1 MTTTNLFPLW
11 VGLSRA
17 YEIALLGGYSIRVMI
32 GEDYVEGFDD
42 YLKIKEFFKGVE
54 FSADGD
60 MTVEIVKPKTYDSKI
75 IGETMADVLGRVEV
89 AKGNDTPKRF
99 ESTACDVLLNTA
111 TDRLN
116 LSYNDRDMIIEFA
129 KTIAQLEGSV
139 LIEDVHIAEG
149 IHYKYFDG
157 SLINAEGNYLAFG
170 YGINIARTTL
180 DRDDISNAIKH
191 LESLL

>member
-1 MTTTNLFPLW
+1 MTTNLFPLW

-17 YEIALLGGYSIRVMI
+17 YEIALLGGFSIRVMI

-75 IGETMADVLGRVEV
+75 IGETMADVLDKIEV
-89 AKGNDTPKRF
+89 AKGNKTPNRF
-99 ESTACDVLLNTA
+99 ESTTCDVLLNTA

-129 KTIAQLEGSV
+129 KTIAQLEGSEN
-139 LIEDVHIAEG
+139 IKAVHIAEG
-149 IHYKYFDG
+149 IQYKYFDG
-157 SLINAEGNYLAFG
+157 SLINIEGNCLTFG

>member
-1 MTTTNLFPLW
+1 MTTNLFPLW

-17 YEIALLGGYSIRVMI
+17 YEIALLGGFSIRVMI
-32 GEDYVEGFDD
+32 DEDYPEGFDD
-42 YLKIKEFFKGVE
+42 YQKIKDFFKGVE

-60 MTVEIVKPKTYDSKI
+60 MIIQIVKPKTYDSKI

-89 AKGNDTPKRF
+89 AKGNKTPNRF
-99 ESTACDVLLNTA
+99 ESTTCDVLLNTA

-129 KTIAQLEGSV
+129 KTIAQLEGSEN
-139 LIEDVHIAEG
+139 IKAVHIAEG
-149 IHYKYFDG
+149 IQYKYFDG
-157 SLINAEGNYLAFG
+157 SLINIEGNCLTFG